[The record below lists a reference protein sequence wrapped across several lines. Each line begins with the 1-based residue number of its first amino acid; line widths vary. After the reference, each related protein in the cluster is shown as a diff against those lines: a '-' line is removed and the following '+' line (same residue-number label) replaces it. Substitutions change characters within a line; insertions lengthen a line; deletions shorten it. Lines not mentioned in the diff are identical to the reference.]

1 MSPPP
6 HHIRVPLWKS
16 PPLPQS
22 PLISDP
28 VRTRSRA
35 PGTPE
40 EPKWHTGWETLTYT
54 TVYGQMFHI
63 LTSRLYPLV
72 EHSIQIHGMGL
83 LWKCLFCGHNILPT
97 LYDGVLAFW
106 ATSIFVRLGTSAG
119 KENLAFAIQG
129 FNSFQWG
136 FVWLRS
142 EFFAG
147 YSSSSMA
154 NCWTMSLFG
163 LDFMHRVKSC

>member
-1 MSPPP
+1 MLLMNGKPEPGRMYAVTLMLIHRMSPITSEAPTMSESLLLHETAPIHEPP

-72 EHSIQIHGMGL
+72 EHSIQNHGMGYYGNAS
-83 LWKCLFCGHNILPT
+83 FVAI
-97 LYDGVLAFW
+97 
-106 ATSIFVRLGTSAG
+106 TSSLHFMM
-119 KENLAFAIQG
+119 
-129 FNSFQWG
+129 
-136 FVWLRS
+136 
-142 EFFAG
+142 EF
-147 YSSSSMA
+147 
-154 NCWTMSLFG
+154 
-163 LDFMHRVKSC
+163 